1 MKSNSYTIAYAAVLA
16 LVCATALTAIQELT
30 KEAYETN
37 LAAKKARNIMWVLG
51 IPFDADTPAEEII
64 KISDQKVRE
73 DKTGRA
79 ELYGAK
85 HLYYSDH
92 PEHGRLWAMTFEGP
106 GMWKP
111 IEGLLCLRADMKTI
125 FRISFYKQ
133 EETPGL
139 GARIAEPDFQN
150 GFQGKTIYNRSGKPE
165 IVIKADASGPN
176 EVDAV
181 SSATVTS
188 GKVQEMLNKLIKKIA
203 SAGKPPE
210 VSDVR

>member
-1 MKSNSYTIAYAAVLA
+1 MKSNSYTIAYAAILA
-16 LVCATALTAIQELT
+16 LVCATALTAVQELT
-30 KEAYETN
+30 EEAYQDN

-51 IPFDADTPAEEII
+51 IPFDANTPAEEII
-64 KISDQKVRE
+64 KISDRKVRE
-73 DKTGRA
+73 DETGFA
-79 ELYGAK
+79 ELYGAQ

-92 PEHGRLWAMTFEGP
+92 PEHGRLWAITFEGP

-111 IEGLLCLRADMKTI
+111 IEGLLCLKADMKTI
-125 FRISFYKQ
+125 YRISFYKQ

-150 GFQGKTIYNRSGKPE
+150 GFQGKTIYPG

-188 GKVQEMLNKLIKKIA
+188 GKVQEMLNKLIEKIA
-203 SAGKPPE
+203 NAGPPE
-210 VSDVR
+210 VSDGR

>member
-1 MKSNSYTIAYAAVLA
+1 MRSNLYTIAYAAVLA
-16 LVCATALTAIQELT
+16 LVCATALTAVQELT
-30 KEAYETN
+30 REAYKTN

-73 DKTGRA
+73 DETGLA
-79 ELYGAK
+79 KLYGAQ
-85 HLYYSDH
+85 HVYYSDH
-92 PEHGRLWAMTFEGP
+92 PEHGRLWAITFEGP

-111 IEGLLCLRADMKTI
+111 IEGLLCLKADMKTI
-125 FRISFYKQ
+125 YRISFYKQ

-150 GFQGKTIYNRSGKPE
+150 GFQGKAIYSSSGEPG

-188 GKVQEMLNKLIKKIA
+188 GKVQDMLNKLIEKIA
-203 SAGKPPE
+203 NAGPPE